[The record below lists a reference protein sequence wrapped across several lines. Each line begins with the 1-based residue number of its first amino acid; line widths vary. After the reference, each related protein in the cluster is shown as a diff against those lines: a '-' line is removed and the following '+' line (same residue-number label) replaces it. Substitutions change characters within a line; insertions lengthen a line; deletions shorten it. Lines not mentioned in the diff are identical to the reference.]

1 MKNFYLKN
9 KKYIIFFLIF
19 LLYFRLTIPL
29 INWYFREVSKCFKL
43 EINIAETDNLLKCVY
58 TLFKKPQI
66 LLIFVFISF
75 LIILATYNV
84 IYTIKKVKIETEGI
98 KYKNKDGTFGTADWS
113 TIEEAKEFLSVGK
126 EDGIVFGQ
134 TTEGESVCLPED
146 TFLNKNIAVFGASG
160 SRKTRAFV
168 ILNILVQASL
178 GKSIVCTDPKGELYK
193 KCAKYLVKKGYNVKL
208 LNLVNPEYSDCW
220 NPIAEVETET
230 DAQVFAEVV
239 IANTEINRSKG
250 GDEFWTRTEQ
260 NLLKAL
266 ILHIVYEVED
276 ENKKNMGYLYS
287 IISSGD
293 IKKIDK
299 VFEHSKGAARMSYNI
314 YAQATDVVKQSTVT
328 GLATRLQIFQTDEIN
343 AVTMKNDIDL
353 EDIGSR
359 KSACFCISSDMDTT
373 FSFLFSLFFSFLFI
387 KLIRKADRNESGRLD
402 VETKLMLDEFTN
414 VGKLLDI
421 EVKLSTIRSRALS
434 CIFIFQSI
442 TQLQNRYDVWQELLG
457 NCDTKLV
464 FGCND
469 MLSATYVSDLL
480 GVSTV
485 ETSAIRKEAGF
496 DGKLTLG
503 KQNISISK
511 RNLSNPDEI
520 IKQDND
526 ELIVIVRAKKA
537 LKLRKF
543 DYSQH
548 YLSKEMEEIKI
559 EEYKE
564 KLKINKDFFQNNT
577 NEEEVVLPTF
587 DDFFRRK
594 NK

>member
-1 MKNFYLKN
+1 MKNFYLNN
-9 KKYIIFFLIF
+9 KKQIIISIIFLI
-19 LLYFRLTIPL
+19 YFRFTIPF
-29 INWYFREVSKCFKL
+29 INWYLEEIEKCFKV
-43 EINIAETDNLLKCVY
+43 EINLVKTNNLLNCVY
-58 TLFKKPQI
+58 ALFKVPLI
-66 LLIFVFISF
+66 LTIFAFISV
-75 LIILATYNV
+75 LIILTTYNI

-126 EDGIVFGQ
+126 EDGIVLGQ
-134 TTEGESVCLPED
+134 TEDGQTICLPEN
-146 TFLNKNIAVFGASG
+146 TYLNKNMAIFGASG

-168 ILNILVQASL
+168 IINILVQAAL

-193 KCAKYLVKKGYNVKL
+193 KCAKYLVKKGYDVKL

-293 IKKIDK
+293 IKKIDE

-314 YAQATDVVKQSTVT
+314 YSQATDVVKQSTVT
-328 GLATRLQIFQTDEIN
+328 GLATRLQIFQTDKIN

-353 EDIGSR
+353 ESIGSR

-402 VETKLMLDEFTN
+402 NEVKLMLDEFTN

-503 KQNISISK
+503 KQNLSISK

-520 IKQDND
+520 IKQNND
-526 ELIVIVRAKKA
+526 ELIVIVRGKKA
-537 LKLRKF
+537 LKLKKF
-543 DYSQH
+543 DYSNH

-559 EEYKE
+559 EEYKK
-564 KLKINKDFFQNNT
+564 KLEINKNFIQNNRK
-577 NEEEVVLPTF
+577 EEEVVLPTF
-587 DDFFRRK
+587 EEFLRRK